1 MMTNRAEL
9 HLHVFAP
16 ALTRDDGRPLAA
28 VEGMERAIPGLRL
41 AWRVSSSG
49 RPVALPERAAWLA
62 KSVAE
67 GEFGMLCNGDE
78 SYPVTMDGQRE
89 SAKSSPGGEPQL
101 LVHAELP
108 QDEPVVAA
116 AADMLENVAEGVRAK
131 WGTVAP
137 GPLRLV
143 IAAQVGPKL
152 GNPDGPPLGLPML
165 KLAWN
170 IRSPKVPR
178 YLGWINYWSA
188 ATAEAIGFPDPS
200 RDAELLARARRTA
213 SGGWVVKLTEAP
225 LDVEDP
231 AHLEALKR
239 AYARFPGIGGRTEET
254 A

>member
-1 MMTNRAEL
+1 MMTDRAEL
-9 HLHVFAP
+9 YLHVFAP

-28 VEGMERAIPGLRL
+28 VEAMERAVPGLRL
-41 AWRVSSSG
+41 AWRVSDAG
-49 RPVALPERAAWLA
+49 RPVALAQRGAWLA
-62 KSVAE
+62 KSAAS
-67 GEFGMLCNGDE
+67 GEFGLLCNGNE
-78 SYPVTMDGQRE
+78 SYPVTMGGRRE
-89 SAKSSPGGEPQL
+89 SARSSPGGEPL
-101 LVHAELP
+101 LTVHATLP
-108 QDEPVVAA
+108 QDAPVVAA
-116 AADMLENVAEGVRAK
+116 AVDMLENVAEGVGAK

-165 KLAWN
+165 KLPWN

-188 ATAEAIGFPDPS
+188 AAAEAIGFPDPS

-213 SGGWVVKLTEAP
+213 SGGWVVSLSEAP
-225 LDVEDP
+225 LDVDNA

-239 AYARFPGIGGRTEET
+239 AYERFQGIGGRSE